1 MNEII
6 AALIIAHPHWS
17 SEDVVNSAMKIIDLS
32 QAKKTRG
39 Y

>member
-6 AALIIAHPHWS
+6 AALIIAHPSWPL
-17 SEDVVNSAMKIIDLS
+17 EDVVKAAKRVETLKLQTS
-32 QAKKTRG
+32 QG